1 MGKLLTKMN
10 LRSLSPE
17 PSLPGVHRSVKIA
30 NGNIFRKFLSFAG
43 PAYLVSVGYMD
54 PGNWATDLAGG
65 SRYGYAL
72 LWVISLSSLMAIVL
86 QTLCARLGI
95 ATGRDLAQACRDCY
109 PKPIAIALW
118 LLCEVAI
125 IACDVA
131 EVIGSAVA
139 LKLLIGL
146 PLVWGV
152 LLTGFDVLALLALMH
167 FGFRKIEAII
177 LTLVG
182 TIAGCFAINVFLAKP
197 DLLAV
202 AQGMVTPSLPDAS
215 ALAIAV
221 GILGATVMP
230 HNLYL
235 HSSLVQTR
243 SFDQNETGMR
253 QAIKMSTIDT
263 VVALGLAF
271 FVNAAIL
278 ILAASV
284 FHGAGTVVEELQQA
298 HELLKPTLGGLAATL
313 FAVALL
319 ASGQSSTITATLAG
333 QIVMEGF
340 ISFKV
345 APWIRRLITR
355 LLAIVPAALLVAGS
369 GEHRTND
376 LLVLTQIVLSM
387 QLPFAIFPLIAMT
400 SDRKTMGPFTNP
412 TWLRAIAYLIATII
426 TVLNVKLLIDSIGAI
441 WVSAIAIGMLLFWL
455 SARRGKI
462 ESAPPSPEPS

>member
-1 MGKLLTKMN
+1 MRN
-10 LRSLSPE
+10 LGAE
-17 PSLPGVHRSVKIA
+17 PSLPGVHRSIPIA
-30 NGNIFRKFLSFAG
+30 AGSPWRKFLSFAG

-72 LWVISLSSLMAIVL
+72 LWVISLSSMMAIVL

-95 ATGRDLAQACRDCY
+95 ATGRDLAQTCRDRY

-152 LLTGFDVLALLALMH
+152 LLTGFDVLVLLALMR

-182 TIAGCFAINVFLAKP
+182 TIAGCFAINTFLAKP
-197 DLLAV
+197 DMAAV
-202 AQGMVTPSLPDAS
+202 ARGMVTPLLPDAA

-243 SFDQNETGMR
+243 EFAEDEAGKR
-253 QAIKMSTIDT
+253 QAIRMSTIDT

-278 ILAASV
+278 VLAASV
-284 FHGAGTVVEELQQA
+284 FHGRGVVVEELEQA
-298 HELLKPTLGGLAATL
+298 HELLRPMLGGLAATL

-340 ISFKV
+340 LTLKV

-355 LLAIVPAALLVAGS
+355 SLAIIPAALLVAGS

-387 QLPFAIFPLIAMT
+387 QLPFAIFPLIAAT
-400 SDRKTMGPFTNP
+400 NDRTRMGAFANP
-412 TWLRAIAYLIATII
+412 KWLTGLAYAIAAII
-426 TVLNVKLLIDSIGAI
+426 TALNVKLLVDSIGGI
-441 WVSAIAIGMLLFWL
+441 WVGTIAAAMLAFWWW
-455 SARRGKI
+455 ATRKP
-462 ESAPPSPEPS
+462 ATA